1 MKQHM
6 GELGSPLF
14 DPDMVVSVSKGTNL
28 NNFTVLAKIKLASNT
43 ELDGKELLCLTLSV
57 SDEIYIINIHIY
69 RCLNRT
75 AFGEI

>member
-14 DPDMVVSVSKGTNL
+14 DPDMVVSASKGTNL
-28 NNFTVLAKIKLASNT
+28 SNFTVLTRIKLTSNT

-57 SDEIYIINIHIY
+57 SDEKYIYNI
-69 RCLNRT
+69 
-75 AFGEI
+75 